1 MGDSEKLHFKTNVL
15 LKSIIG
21 KDLITDDNIAVLELV
36 KNSFDALSKSV
47 NIIFSNIFDENIENS
62 KLVIQDFGKGM
73 NEKDI
78 QDKWLNIAYS
88 EKKNSKNIGDRL
100 LAGNKGVGRF
110 SCDRLGEY
118 LNLYTRTS
126 NDETIN
132 HLYIDWTKFEIDDNL
147 ELNIQDIDLRLVKLS
162 VDEFITYTGYD
173 SFSSGTILEIKKLR
187 REWDYN
193 KILNLKNNLEKLI
206 NPNQAFSNDKF
217 KIEIIANEIDDN
229 NLPYHQKIN
238 GEVGNRVFDE
248 LNFKST
254 SIESTIDSEGK
265 IITTKLFDRGVN
277 VFTLTEENRYSLLK
291 DIKIT
296 IFYLNPYA
304 KAYFTRQTGIRSVHF
319 GSIFLFINGFR
330 IPPYGDDGDDWL
342 NLELRKGQGY
352 NRFIGARELLGR
364 IEVIDHNSQFKI
376 ISSRAGI
383 VNNDVFEELTKESAP
398 YGFYFKTHRRLERY
412 VVEGL
417 KWDSA
422 REKDENIEKKVLSE
436 SWDESKEEFKE
447 DELVKIRRALNSIVP
462 IIGLKKDEIKT
473 LQINEKFIGNIIDK
487 EIEKKSNEVDELIG
501 NIAENY
507 TIEDLEKI
515 TSNLKRKINE
525 VEILQ
530 SDTKISESN
539 EFGIEKF
546 DYIQKKLTEAL
557 NQFSSLQLEK
567 LEVER
572 ERQKLEAEKKK
583 LEEELQFEI
592 EKNTYLR
599 YSSRGLSEDA
609 KGLIHNIKITSKNI
623 QSNVHT
629 LIEKIRNKEIKDK
642 ELIRRLE
649 VINFN
654 SEKALKISKLI
665 TRSNFKTQANTQI
678 VDVVRYI
685 EQYIS
690 IYSDMYENSKLQFVF
705 NNNSVEVFEKRLSI
719 LELSLIIDDLI
730 SNSEKAGAKIIQIDI
745 QNGLEILFSDDGKGL
760 SNVFLDRPEKI
771 FELGITTTDGSG
783 IGLNSVRNALNQMQA
798 KISFVGNGIKLSGA
812 TFKIDFI

>member
-47 NIIFSNIFDENIENS
+47 NVIFSNIFDSNIENS
-62 KLVIQDFGKGM
+62 KLIIQDFGKGM

-88 EKKNSKNIGDRL
+88 EKKNSKTAGDRL

-118 LNLYTRTS
+118 LNLYTRTK
-126 NDETIN
+126 NDDIIY
-132 HLYIDWTKFEIDDNL
+132 HLFIDWTKFEIDDNL
-147 ELNIQDIDLRLVKLS
+147 ELNIQDIDLRLIKLS
-162 VDEFITYTGYD
+162 VEEFKNYTEYD
-173 SFSSGTILEIKKLR
+173 LFSSGTILEIKKLR
-187 REWDYN
+187 RDWDYN

-217 KIEIIANEIDDN
+217 KIEIIANEILDN
-229 NLPYHQKIN
+229 DLPYHQKVN
-238 GEVGNRVFDE
+238 GEVGNRVFDD

-254 SIESTIDSEGK
+254 SIESTIDKEGK
-265 IITTKLFDRGVN
+265 IITTKLYDRGIC
-277 VFTLTEENRYSLLK
+277 VFTLTEENRYSLLR

-364 IEVIDHNSQFKI
+364 IEIIDNAGQFKI
-376 ISSRAGI
+376 ISSRAGV
-383 VNNDVFEELTKESAP
+383 VNNDVFDELTKESAP

-422 REKDENIEKKVLSE
+422 KEKDENIEKKVLNE
-436 SWDESKEEFKE
+436 NWNESKEEFKE
-447 DELVKIRRALNSIVP
+447 DELIKIRRALNSITP
-462 IIGLKKDEIKT
+462 IIGLKKDEIKS
-473 LQINEKFIGNIIDK
+473 LVINQLFIGNIIDK
-487 EIEKKSNEVDELIG
+487 EIEKKSAEVDELIG
-501 NIAENY
+501 NITENY
-507 TIEDLEKI
+507 TVEDLEKI
-515 TSNLKRKINE
+515 TSTLKKKISE

-530 SDTKISESN
+530 SDTKVTEIDISDD
-539 EFGIEKF
+539 KRF
-546 DYIQKKLTEAL
+546 DAIQNKLNEAL
-557 NQFSSLQLEK
+557 NQFSNLQLEK
-567 LEVER
+567 LEIER
-572 ERQKLEAEKKK
+572 ERQKLIDDKKK
-583 LEEELQFEI
+583 LEADLQFEI
-592 EKNTYLR
+592 EKSTYLKF
-599 YSSRGLSEDA
+599 SSRGLSDDA
-609 KGLIHNIKITSKNI
+609 KGLVHNIKITSKNI

-629 LIEKIRNKEIKDK
+629 LIEKIRNKDIKDK

-649 VINFN
+649 IINFN

-678 VDVVRYI
+678 VDVVKYI

-690 IYSDMYENSKLQFVF
+690 IYSDMYENSKLKFII
-705 NNNSVEVFEKRLSI
+705 NNNSNSIFEKRLSI

-730 SNSEKAGAKIIQIDI
+730 SNSEKAGAKTIQIDI
-745 QNGLEILFSDDGKGL
+745 QNELEVLFSDDGKGL
-760 SNVFLDRPEKI
+760 DSILLDKPERI

-798 KISFVGNGIKLSGA
+798 KISFSGNGLKLSGA
-812 TFKIDFI
+812 TFKIDFL